1 MRVPVAAGLK
11 MTLMVQ
17 LAPAATL
24 APQLLVSAKSLAFRP
39 ETAIL
44 LTVKVALPELVK
56 VVSWAVLVVPRDW
69 VPKARLLGEK
79 VAVDFAPVPVS
90 VTLCGLTEE
99 LYKRVTEAVRVPVAV
114 GWKITL
120 IVQLA
125 PAATLDPQLFVCAK
139 SLGFIPASAM
149 LERLKS
155 ALPAL
160 VRVMVWG
167 ALMAPM
173 GWLSIVMLVV
183 ERLGAGAAPEAGLA
197 MALLPPP
204 QDVDNRAIAIQAV
217 ARITAAPRL
226 SLIAPLCMTRTSV
239 AFT

>member
-1 MRVPVAAGLK
+1 

-39 ETAIL
+39 ETAML
-44 LTVKVALPELVK
+44 LAVKAALPELVK
-56 VVSWAVLVVPRDW
+56 VISLAVLVVPRDW
-69 VPKARLLGEK
+69 VPKANLVGEK

-99 LYKRVTEAVRVPVAV
+99 SYKRVTEAVRDPIAV

-120 IVQLA
+120 IAQLA
-125 PAATLDPQLFVCAK
+125 PAATMDPQLLVCAK
-139 SLGFIPASAM
+139 SLGFVPASAM
-149 LERLKS
+149 LEMLKS

-167 ALMAPM
+167 GLKAPM

-183 ERLGAGAAPEAGLA
+183 ERLGAGAASEAGLA
-197 MALLPPP
+197 MALPPPP
-204 QDVDNRAIAIQAV
+204 QDVANMATAMQTV
-217 ARITAAPRL
+217 ARTTPIPR
-226 SLIAPLCMTRTSV
+226 SSSSFPVSIARCSSGLTLPNYRCYK
-239 AFT
+239 